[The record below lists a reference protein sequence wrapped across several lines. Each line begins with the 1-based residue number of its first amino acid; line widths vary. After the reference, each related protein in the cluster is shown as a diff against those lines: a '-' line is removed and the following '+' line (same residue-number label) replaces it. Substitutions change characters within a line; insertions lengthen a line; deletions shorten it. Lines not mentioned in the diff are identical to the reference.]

1 MERTTHTSAGSAK
14 ALRAIS
20 RELAR
25 VGVGEPPHKKLGS
38 LPWHRRAV
46 VNGNVLLA
54 VARLPSTCFLADLA
68 SLMPS
73 SFPSVVVVLLLTDRI
88 SWPVLRVPVLTP
100 TCLPHLWAHLG
111 TMCTCFLPC
120 AKRPLRPPPCPI
132 LIPCSGVATFPPSSL
147 CF

>member
-14 ALRAIS
+14 ALRAVS
-20 RELAR
+20 RELAL
-25 VGVGEPPHKKLGS
+25 VGVGESPHKKLGS
-38 LPWHRRAV
+38 LPWHRRAA

-54 VARLPSTCFLADLA
+54 VARAPSICFLA

-73 SFPSVVVVLLLTDRI
+73 SFPSAVVVPSSHASHLLAF
-88 SWPVLRVPVLTP
+88 PVLRVPVLTP
-100 TCLPHLWAHLG
+100 TCLPYLWAHLG

-132 LIPCSGVATFPPSSL
+132 LIPCSGFATFPPSSL